1 MDMKKK
7 ARVSVLTSDRID
19 FKVKAIKR
27 DKEGHYIVLKEATH
41 QGDITLDVTH
51 MYPT

>member
-1 MDMKKK
+1 MKKE
-7 ARVSVLTSDRID
+7 AGVAIIISDKLYIER
-19 FKVKAIKR
+19 KAIKR